1 MALFFL
7 LIGLEV
13 KRELLDGH
21 LSKPSQVVLPGAAAI
36 GGMVVPALIYWALN
50 KDNPAALG
58 GWAIPMATDIAFAL
72 GVLALL
78 GKRVPVSLKLF
89 LMTLAIIDDLGAI
102 IVIAIFY
109 SGELSSA
116 SLAGAGACLVALIA
130 MNRLGV
136 VKLGPYLIIGL
147 ILWVCVLKSGV
158 HATLAGVTLAFC
170 IPLRTKNA
178 EPSPLLGLEHALHPW
193 VAYGILPLFA
203 FANAGVSLAGVNL
216 ESFTHHVPMGIA
228 AGLLV
233 GKTVGVFGLTWLAV
247 KTGLAA
253 LPTGANWGQV
263 MGVAILCGIGFTM
276 SLFIGGLAFHDGA
289 AATQVQL
296 GVIGG
301 SLLSIVAGA
310 LDMKIRDLLRA
321 SASAAVLSA
330 MLSTA
335 AFAQEEPAPADDVNT
350 VDTIVV
356 TVNKRE
362 QNLQDVPATVTA
374 LSGELMQD
382 AGVKDIKDLQILTP
396 GLTVTSTSNETVTT
410 ARIRGVGT
418 VGDNPG
424 LESSVGIVIDGVYR
438 PRNG

>member
-1 MALFFL
+1 MPLRSTFTRFFQLEAASGLLLIAAAALALIINNSPLSHLYASFLDVPVVAQIGALKIAKPALLWINDGLMALFFL

-13 KRELLDGH
+13 KRELLDGQ

-109 SGELSSA
+109 STDLSGA
-116 SLAGAGACLVALIA
+116 SLAGAAACLIALIA
-130 MNRLGV
+130 INRLGV
-136 VKLGPYLIIGL
+136 VKLGPYMIVGL

-178 EPSPLLGLEHALHPW
+178 EPSPLLTLEHALHPW
-193 VAYGILPLFA
+193 VAYAILPLFA
-203 FANAGVSLAGVNL
+203 FANAGVSLVGVNL

-228 AGLLV
+228 AGLLL
-233 GKTVGVFGLTWLAV
+233 GKTVGVLGFTWVMV

-253 LPTGANWGQV
+253 LPAGANWGQV
-263 MGVAILCGIGFTM
+263 LGVAVLCGIGFTM
-276 SLFIGGLAFHDGA
+276 SLFVGSLAFVPGSSEYAGMDRMGILTGSILA
-289 AATQVQL
+289 AL
-296 GVIGG
+296 IGY
-301 SLLSIVAGA
+301 A
-310 LDMKIRDLLRA
+310 
-321 SASAAVLSA
+321 
-330 MLSTA
+330 
-335 AFAQEEPAPADDVNT
+335 
-350 VDTIVV
+350 
-356 TVNKRE
+356 
-362 QNLQDVPATVTA
+362 VTA
-374 LSGELMQD
+374 MASRKQALVQ
-382 AGVKDIKDLQILTP
+382 A
-396 GLTVTSTSNETVTT
+396 
-410 ARIRGVGT
+410 
-418 VGDNPG
+418 
-424 LESSVGIVIDGVYR
+424 
-438 PRNG
+438 

>member
-1 MALFFL
+1 MPLRSTFTRFFQLEAASGLLLIAAAALALIINNSPLSSFYNSFLEVPVAVQIGALQIAKPSLLWINDGLMALFFL

-109 SGELSSA
+109 SGDLSTA

-178 EPSPLLGLEHALHPW
+178 EPSPLLSLEHALHPW

-276 SLFIGGLAFHDGA
+276 SLFVGSLAFVPGSSEYAGMDRMGILTGSILA
-289 AATQVQL
+289 ALIGYAAT
-296 GVIGG
+296 
-301 SLLSIVAGA
+301 A
-310 LDMKIRDLLRA
+310 MA
-321 SASAAVLSA
+321 SRK
-330 MLSTA
+330 
-335 AFAQEEPAPADDVNT
+335 Q
-350 VDTIVV
+350 V
-356 TVNKRE
+356 TVN
-362 QNLQDVPATVTA
+362 A
-374 LSGELMQD
+374 
-382 AGVKDIKDLQILTP
+382 
-396 GLTVTSTSNETVTT
+396 
-410 ARIRGVGT
+410 
-418 VGDNPG
+418 
-424 LESSVGIVIDGVYR
+424 
-438 PRNG
+438 

>member
-1 MALFFL
+1 MPLRSTFTRFFQLEAASGLLLIAAAALALIINNSPLSSFYSSFLEVPVAVQIGALQIAKPSLLWINDGLMALFFL

-36 GGMVVPALIYWALN
+36 GGMVVPALIYCALN

-276 SLFIGGLAFHDGA
+276 SLFVGSLAFLPGSSEYAGMDRMGILTGSILA
-289 AATQVQL
+289 AL
-296 GVIGG
+296 IGYA
-301 SLLSIVAGA
+301 VTA
-310 LDMKIRDLLRA
+310 MA
-321 SASAAVLSA
+321 SRK
-330 MLSTA
+330 
-335 AFAQEEPAPADDVNT
+335 Q
-350 VDTIVV
+350 V
-356 TVNKRE
+356 TVN
-362 QNLQDVPATVTA
+362 A
-374 LSGELMQD
+374 
-382 AGVKDIKDLQILTP
+382 
-396 GLTVTSTSNETVTT
+396 
-410 ARIRGVGT
+410 
-418 VGDNPG
+418 
-424 LESSVGIVIDGVYR
+424 
-438 PRNG
+438 